1 MPANTSST
9 LHRIDECPDVMA
21 DACVG
26 DDQGNLIF
34 LSIWARDTAV
44 QQFLA
49 RLTLGRDEQGLDQ
62 FHVIT
67 DQDGSVPVFIGNVD
81 RLEKRITRAYRRTL
95 FGSLSNVWLFDR
107 RCVKPDK
114 ANASALALL
123 PRDSTHRLDRLW
135 KLVRDTCP
143 LPLLDPWREPVLEL
157 LQAKSMLTRLPFA
170 LGPLEGHRLAIDVPV
185 LTQVLGGLI
194 RSGALVGGAPAPPRR
209 NRSKRW
215 LEVPSPDMHARMS
228 ASLRLQCQ
236 EIPMALMFPR
246 LARNFVK
253 NGYFPT
259 DEPTL
264 ERALAALAPSDGP
277 MCILDP
283 CAGEGVAIAEA
294 AHTLGR
300 EQVAAYAVEYDAERA
315 RHARQLVDRCIH
327 GDLMD
332 TLISRQAFGLLWL
345 NPPYG
350 DLSKDA
356 NGNIGYQGQ
365 GRARLEKL
373 FYQRSLPLLQYGGV
387 LIYIVPSY
395 VLDAELVGWLTRHF
409 AELRIYRAVET
420 QFKQVVIFGRR
431 VRQRDQASDSV
442 KAVRGLLL
450 QIGQG
455 ETQAEELPIE
465 WPFLPYT
472 VPASPAEPE
481 HFYRVTMEPEQFAD
495 EVGRL
500 QGLWPALDTHLGAA
514 QQSLRPPARALSHW
528 HLALALAA
536 GAISGAVRSRTG
548 RVLVVKG
555 DTHKEK
561 TLQTEYTERDDGS
574 VAETRILTD
583 KFVPVIRAWDMTPSS
598 PTRGEVLTIR

>member
-1 MPANTSST
+1 M
-9 LHRIDECPDVMA
+9 
-21 DACVG
+21 
-26 DDQGNLIF
+26 
-34 LSIWARDTAV
+34 
-44 QQFLA
+44 
-49 RLTLGRDEQGLDQ
+49 
-62 FHVIT
+62 
-67 DQDGSVPVFIGNVD
+67 
-81 RLEKRITRAYRRTL
+81 
-95 FGSLSNVWLFDR
+95 
-107 RCVKPDK
+107 
-114 ANASALALL
+114 ALL

-143 LPLLDPWREPVLEL
+143 LPLLDPWRDCVLEL

-170 LGPLEGHRLAIDVPV
+170 LGPLEGHRLAIDVPT

-194 RSGALVGGAPAPPRR
+194 RSGALVAGTPAIRIPRH

-215 LEVPSPDMHARMS
+215 LEVFASDMHARMS
-228 ASLRLQCQ
+228 ASLHLQRQ

-264 ERALAALAPSDGP
+264 ERALAALVPAESSNGP
-277 MCILDP
+277 LCIIDP

-294 AHTLGR
+294 AHALGR
-300 EQVAAYAVEYDAERA
+300 EQVQAFAVEYEAERA

-332 TLISRQAFGLLWL
+332 TLISRQSFGLLWL

-350 DLSKDA
+350 DLSKDT
-356 NGNIGYQGQ
+356 NGNVGYQGQ

-373 FYQRSLPLLQYGGV
+373 FYQKALPLLQYGGV
-387 LIYIVPSY
+387 LIYIVPHY

-409 AELRIYRAVET
+409 ADLRIYRAVEA

-442 KAVRGLLL
+442 KATRALLL

-455 ETQAEELPIE
+455 DAEAEELPVE

-481 HFYRVTMEPEQFAD
+481 HFYRVTMEPEQFAE

-500 QGLWPALDTHLGAA
+500 QGLWPTLDTHLGAA

-536 GAISGAVRSRTG
+536 GAISGVVKSKTG

-561 TLQTEYTERDDGS
+561 TLQTEYAERDDGS

-583 KFVPVIRAWDMTPSS
+583 KFVPVIRAWDMTPGS
-598 PTRGEVLTIR
+598 PTCGEVLTIR

>member
-1 MPANTSST
+1 
-9 LHRIDECPDVMA
+9 
-21 DACVG
+21 
-26 DDQGNLIF
+26 
-34 LSIWARDTAV
+34 
-44 QQFLA
+44 
-49 RLTLGRDEQGLDQ
+49 
-62 FHVIT
+62 
-67 DQDGSVPVFIGNVD
+67 
-81 RLEKRITRAYRRTL
+81 
-95 FGSLSNVWLFDR
+95 
-107 RCVKPDK
+107 
-114 ANASALALL
+114 
-123 PRDSTHRLDRLW
+123 
-135 KLVRDTCP
+135 
-143 LPLLDPWREPVLEL
+143 
-157 LQAKSMLTRLPFA
+157 
-170 LGPLEGHRLAIDVPV
+170 
-185 LTQVLGGLI
+185 
-194 RSGALVGGAPAPPRR
+194 
-209 NRSKRW
+209 
-215 LEVPSPDMHARMS
+215 
-228 ASLRLQCQ
+228 
-236 EIPMALMFPR
+236 MALMFPR

-294 AHTLGR
+294 AHALGR
-300 EQVAAYAVEYDAERA
+300 EQVKAFAVEYDAERA
-315 RHARQLVDRCIH
+315 QHARQLVDRCIH

-332 TLISRQAFGLLWL
+332 TLISRQTFGLLWL

-373 FYQRSLPLLQYGGV
+373 FYQRALPLLQYGGV
-387 LIYIVPSY
+387 LVFIVPSY

-455 ETQAEELPIE
+455 DAEAEELPLD
-465 WPFLPYT
+465 WPFLPYS
-472 VPASPAEPE
+472 VFASSAEPE
-481 HFYRVTMEPEQFAD
+481 HFYRVTMELEQFAD

-514 QQSLRPPARALSHW
+514 QQSLRPPARVLSHW

-536 GAISGAVRSRTG
+536 GAISGVVKSRAG

-583 KFVPVIRAWDMTPSS
+583 KFVPVIRAWDMTPGS
-598 PTRGEVLTIR
+598 PTRGEMLTIR